1 MRGHRDLRLVVAVT
15 LACAVGALITPL
27 GPVRV
32 VFAAPLA
39 LILPGYALT
48 AALFGSRRPDRL
60 QWLPLTLGLS
70 LACVALGSI
79 LLNYAP
85 GGIGGLVWTILLVIV
100 VLGSC
105 AVAARRRGR
114 AGRGPIFVATLRPS
128 PLTAILGIAS
138 MAMATAA
145 LVLAQATVEADHID
159 GFTQLWIAPPA
170 STDVSTRIGVTSEQQ
185 QSRAYRLEIEVEDRS
200 GPMVRSFE
208 LEPGQTHIV
217 AIRSGRAASP
227 VRFKARLFRRGNPN
241 AVYRR
246 VSGWLPGRGA
256 P

>member
-1 MRGHRDLRLVVAVT
+1 LVVAVT

-48 AALFGSRRPDRL
+48 AALFGSRRPDRW
-60 QWLPLTLGLS
+60 QWLPLTLGVSLS
-70 LACVALGSI
+70 CLALGAI

-85 GGIGGLVWTILLVIV
+85 GGIGGLAWAILLVLV

-114 AGRGPIFVATLRPS
+114 PGRGPILVATLRPS
-128 PLTAILGIAS
+128 PMTAILGIAS

-145 LVLAQATVEADHID
+145 LVLAQATVDADHID
-159 GFTQLWIAPPA
+159 GYTQLWIALPNTTDA
-170 STDVSTRIGVTSEQQ
+170 SARIGVTSEQQ
-185 QSRAYRLEIEVEDRS
+185 QRRTYRLEIEVEDRS
-200 GPMVRSFE
+200 SPVVRSFS
-208 LEPGQTHIV
+208 LEPAQTHV
-217 AIRSGRAASP
+217 VTIRSDQAASP

-241 AVYRR
+241 TVYRR
-246 VSGWLPGRGA
+246 VSGWLPGRGTR
-256 P
+256 